1 MIVDVEALARHLDH
15 MTEADRMMAAGAVV
29 LLSADVAF
37 RVPPPRPEWPERRH
51 DGGAGAK
58 ARTLIAAF
66 RRELALAAEEA
77 DDMLPRVT
85 HRYPY

>member
-1 MIVDVEALARHLDH
+1 
-15 MTEADRMMAAGAVV
+15 MMAAGA
-29 LLSADVAF
+29 LTLPLADFAF
-37 RVPPPRPEWPERRH
+37 FAPPPRPEWPERRS
-51 DGGAGAK
+51 GRGPGAA

-77 DDMLPRVT
+77 DESLPRLT

>member
-1 MIVDVEALARHLDH
+1 ML
-15 MTEADRMMAAGAVV
+15 AAGAVV
-29 LLSADVAF
+29 LLSAEVAF
-37 RVPPPRPEWPERRH
+37 LVPPPRPEWPERRT

-66 RRELALAAEEA
+66 RRELALAVEEA
-77 DDMLPRVT
+77 GEALPRLT